1 MAAKVILF
9 ASPVFI
15 LLIALELAWGIAK
28 GRNTYRLNDAIN
40 SISLGVMSQVTAIFG
55 RGLRI
60 GMYVLAYQ
68 WLQPWTADFKA
79 FWTTPWG
86 WLVALI
92 FYDFC
97 YYWLHRMGHEC
108 AILWAAHVVHH
119 QSQDYNLSTAL
130 RQTSTGF
137 LFGWIFYLP
146 MALLGVP
153 PEVFA
158 VVALIDLLY
167 QFWVHT
173 EHIGKLGWFD
183 RVFCSPSNHRV
194 HHAINDQYLDRNY
207 GGILVVWDRIFGS
220 FKEETEPCVYGTRSP
235 LNSWNPIWANLE
247 VYVGLAKD
255 AFHTR
260 RWQDKFLI
268 WFKPPGWKPDDL
280 AQVARI
286 SQVAASPTKRA
297 RFNPSLTRSSARAA
311 FIGFIILL
319 VGATVFL
326 DQARKIPF
334 VMAVGA
340 SIALILGAWWVG
352 RLLEPGTQYVQAGQS
367 RIDETLAD
375 KNQAK
380 QIQTNQP

>member
-9 ASPVFI
+9 ATPVFFF
-15 LLIALELAWGIAK
+15 LIALELAWGFYK
-28 GRNTYRLNDAIN
+28 RRNTYRLNDAIN
-40 SISLGVMSQVTAIFG
+40 SISLGILSQITALFG

-60 GMYVLAYQ
+60 GIYILAYQ
-68 WLQPWTADFKA
+68 WTQPWAGDFKA
-79 FWTTPWG
+79 FWSTPLG
-86 WLVALI
+86 WLLALI

-146 MALLGVP
+146 MALAGVP

-194 HHAINDQYLDRNY
+194 HHAINDRYLDRNY
-207 GGILVVWDRIFGS
+207 GGILVIWDRIFGS
-220 FKEETEPCVYGTRSP
+220 FQEEDEACVYGTRSA

-247 VYVGLAKD
+247 VYVHLAKL
-255 AFHTR
+255 AWHAPHWR
-260 RWQDKFLI
+260 DKFLVWI
-268 WFKPPGWKPDDL
+268 KPPGWQPRTL
-280 AQVARI
+280 AAQRSNLSTSHHQQRQVLSKSTRRPYRFDPPINRVRALWAT
-286 SQVAASPTKRA
+286 SGFVVALAAATLFLAKAPKLPTG
-297 RFNPSLTRSSARAA
+297 SL
-311 FIGFIILL
+311 FIFCALL
-319 VGATVFL
+319 GV
-326 DQARKIPF
+326 
-334 VMAVGA
+334 
-340 SIALILGAWWVG
+340 LIWGIG
-352 RLLEPGTQYVQAGQS
+352 KLLEPAQERATSDPMSIGEEA
-367 RIDETLAD
+367 
-375 KNQAK
+375 
-380 QIQTNQP
+380 